1 MLRTVLIDD
10 EKPALKALERLLS
23 QYPDIEI
30 IGMFTDVNQ
39 ALELIEN
46 NNVHL
51 LFLDI
56 DMPKLNG
63 IEAAKIIYSNKD
75 NIDIIFVTAY
85 SEFAV
90 EAFELNAIDYI
101 MKPVSPKRLNKTM
114 ERIIQSHLNLDEIS
128 VQQNKNELLNNLI
141 AKKIT
146 NSDDILQQAKLMNI
160 NFMQSFSFLFL
171 LISDMDTKIKKET
184 LDGKSAAVNT
194 LIEELSERTDLVVWQ
209 THQGIGI
216 LDFTI
221 TASDEYKSEELRAAA
236 NLKAIAERYFSDKTV
251 AIGIAKHYTKL
262 ESFADRYVQARNA
275 AIIGIRVS
283 PDLGIYHIVD
293 SGFLPV
299 LNQYVDKESADNL
312 IESTIGKLIEH
323 DRVTGADLFHTME
336 MIILNHSFQEVANIL
351 FIHYKTVL
359 FRKQAIE
366 KILGIS
372 MNSFAGRTML
382 GMALTLFYLRSIP
395 DVHCE

>member
-1 MLRTVLIDD
+1 MLRTVLVDD

-30 IGMFTDVNQ
+30 IGMFTEVNQ
-39 ALELIEN
+39 ALDLIKN
-46 NNVHL
+46 DNVHL

-56 DMPKLNG
+56 DMPKVNG
-63 IEAAKIIYSNKD
+63 IEAAKIIYNNKE

-85 SEFAV
+85 SHFAV

-101 MKPVSPKRLNKTM
+101 MKPVSPNRMNKTM
-114 ERIIQSHLNLDEIS
+114 ARIIQSRLHLDDRV

-141 AKKIT
+141 TKKNT
-146 NSDDILQQAKLMNI
+146 NLDDILQQAKLINI
-160 NFMQSFSFLFL
+160 DFAQSFSLFFL
-171 LISDMDTKIKKET
+171 LISDTDTKKIN
-184 LDGKSAAVNT
+184 A
-194 LIEELSERTDLVVWQ
+194 LIEELSERSELVVWQ
-209 THQGIGI
+209 TYQGIGI

-221 TASDEYKSEELRAAA
+221 AASADYKSEELIAAV
-236 NLKAIAERYFSDKTV
+236 NLKAIAARYFSDKTL

-262 ESFADRYVQARNA
+262 ERFAERYVQARNS
-275 AIIGIRVS
+275 AIIGNRVS
-283 PDLGIYHIVD
+283 PNLGIYHIVD
-293 SGFLPV
+293 SVFLPV
-299 LNQYVDKESADNL
+299 LHQYVDKESADNL
-312 IESTIGKLIEH
+312 IDSTIGKLIEH

-336 MIILNHSFQEVANIL
+336 MIILNHSFQEVANVL

-372 MNSFAGRTML
+372 INSFAGRTML
-382 GMALTLFYLRSIP
+382 GMALTLFYLRDVP
-395 DVHCE
+395 DLHNQ